1 MKMNFDY
8 FQIQKWMLET
18 VRLEK
23 IDEKNWIICL
33 VSMFFSWVMV
43 LKLSKKVQF
52 LQFCADLTK
61 KSKSNKAIY
70 IYACERSRYALSENG
85 IVYYTMTYCFGG
97 IRVWRWKVL
106 LNFCWVSIFFDI
118 LIANISWMVAH
129 ISMNH
134 IIFWKSLMITFRCIW
149 LALTDL
155 VFLLMSAQNC
165 KKWIFFDNWRTVTQ
179 EVNKETRQMTP
190 FLSSTFSA
198 LTVCNI
204 HFCIWK

>member
-1 MKMNFDY
+1 
-8 FQIQKWMLET
+8 
-18 VRLEK
+18 
-23 IDEKNWIICL
+23 
-33 VSMFFSWVMV
+33 MFFSWVMV

-85 IVYYTMTYCFGG
+85 IVYCTMTYCFGG

-134 IIFWKSLMITFRCIW
+134 IIFWKSLMITFRCIYMISFNR
-149 LALTDL
+149 LSFLTN
-155 VFLLMSAQNC
+155 VSAKLQ
-165 KKWIFFDNWRTVTQ
+165 KMDFFGQLEDSNSGS
-179 EVNKETRQMTP
+179 EHGN
-190 FLSSTFSA
+190 
-198 LTVCNI
+198 
-204 HFCIWK
+204 